1 MRKSV
6 WWVVTIGLFV
16 FQINLFAAHN
26 VPSDAFTS
34 AGPEAIPQLIEA
46 AESEDPADM
55 DLKVKAIQR
64 LGELKSKEALPVIL
78 SSLGYGSETIIRQ
91 GGGKKYYT
99 WQVRVVAAKALAEIG
114 DARAVNSLAK
124 RVLKDEEVTVRRA
137 SVQALGL
144 MGEKART
151 KDVLLFLYSVLEKT
165 PDNAL
170 ASDICDALGKIGDKS
185 SFVPLLRVTQG
196 NYLNYVKDLA
206 QKAIAKIN
214 WNQPSVFDE
223 KQDVSASGSK
233 DKKSETKASS
243 Y

>member
-1 MRKSV
+1 MRKSA
-6 WWVVTIGLFV
+6 WYIVVLSFFV
-16 FQINLFAAHN
+16 VQMNLFAAHN

-55 DLKVKAIQR
+55 DLKIKAIKR
-64 LGELKSKEALPVIL
+64 LGELKAKEALPVII
-78 SSLGYGSETIIRQ
+78 SSLGYGSEIIVRE
-91 GGGKKYYT
+91 GGGRKYYT
-99 WQVRVVAAKALAEIG
+99 WQVRVIAAKALAQIG
-114 DARAVNSLAK
+114 DVRAVNSLAK

-151 KDVLLFLYSVLEKT
+151 KDVLLFLYSVLEKNR
-165 PDNAL
+165 DNAL
-170 ASDICDALGKIGDKS
+170 AADICDALGKIGDKS

-196 NYLNYVKDLA
+196 SYLNYVKDLA
-206 QKAIAKIN
+206 QKGIAKIK

-223 KQDVSASGSK
+223 DQKTESK
-233 DKKSETKASS
+233 GNGEKGTTKAST